1 MVAKHRPAHEVELY
15 RDGAIYTVIVDLPE
29 RDPEDLTVRWRDG
42 ALCVSEEPDDVLS
55 DPSSVYH
62 RRIGVP
68 KAIDESGIAASY
80 ADGVLE
86 VTLPIVGDRPD
97 RGREVPIE

>member
-1 MVAKHRPAHEVELY
+1 MSIHKPAHEIELY
-15 RDGAIYTVIVDLPE
+15 RDGAVYTVFVDLPE
-29 RDPEDLTVRWRDG
+29 RDPDDLLVRWRDG
-42 ALCVSEEPDDVLS
+42 ALHVSVESGDVLS

-68 KAIDESGIAASY
+68 KAIDESGISASY
-80 ADGVLE
+80 ADGVLK

-97 RGREVPIE
+97 RAREIPIE

>member
-1 MVAKHRPAHEVELY
+1 MSRHRPPHEVELY
-15 RDGAIYTVIVDLPE
+15 RDGVVYTVLVDLPE
-29 RDPEDLTVRWRDG
+29 RDPQDLTVRWRDG
-42 ALCVSEEPDDVLS
+42 ALHVSDEPGDVLS

-68 KAIDESGIAASY
+68 KAIDESGISASY

-97 RGREVPIE
+97 CGRAVPIE